1 VAERALFFWS
11 NDHIVNLVAENRNVI
26 LPLVFEAFHWHQA
39 VHGRIMNVRKM
50 FIEMDENLFK
60 ECQLKFQ
67 EDEAKVREIE
77 EKREVIWKHLEVM
90 ATSSGPSEESIVVEQ
105 T

>member
-1 VAERALFFWS
+1 
-11 NDHIVNLVAENRNVI
+11 
-26 LPLVFEAFHWHQA
+26 
-39 VHGRIMNVRKM
+39 MNVRKM

-77 EKREVIWKHLEVM
+77 EKRGVIWKHLEVM
-90 ATSSGPSEESIVVEQ
+90 ATSSNPSEEPIVIGQ

>member
-1 VAERALFFWS
+1 
-11 NDHIVNLVAENRNVI
+11 
-26 LPLVFEAFHWHQA
+26 
-39 VHGRIMNVRKM
+39 MNVRKM

-67 EDEAKVREIE
+67 EDEAKAREIE
-77 EKREVIWKHLEVM
+77 GKREVIWKHLEVV
-90 ATSSGPSEESIVVEQ
+90 ATSSGPSEEPIVVGQ